1 MVSRFDD
8 SRYPYRHLNWFGNER
23 QGKKMPSVWK
33 VICDTMLKENAN
45 FAFFSEILT
54 AKSGFVSYWQ
64 QNLRELQRLALGK
77 LLAIGKTTCFWQK
90 FRANTRQK
98 GR

>member
-45 FAFFSEILT
+45 FAFFSEI
-54 AKSGFVSYWQ
+54 
-64 QNLRELQRLALGK
+64 
-77 LLAIGKTTCFWQK
+77 
-90 FRANTRQK
+90 
-98 GR
+98 